1 MTLSKNLGFPL
12 PERGGNSWSGS
23 AVSGQT
29 KAALALEMIDSAI
42 GALQQSGPGGGS
54 DQRFVFTQNVPAS
67 SWYVLHNLGKYPAVT
82 VIDSSGHEVIGD
94 VSHNSANALTLTF
107 SAPFAGSVHLN

>member
-1 MTLSKNLGFPL
+1 MTQSANLGFPL
-12 PERGGNSWSGS
+12 PERGTNVWSGYGPG
-23 AVSGQT
+23 GQP
-29 KAALALEMIDSAI
+29 KAIVALQAIDAAI

-54 DQRFVFTQNVPAS
+54 DQRFVYTQNVPAS